1 MPVTPSN
8 PHQAQLLQ
16 RAQYAKGGWGRRYWD
31 FRDRVILDF
40 LASTDTDILDLGC
53 GEGLTLEKI
62 MRRFPAA
69 RVRGIDVLPDNIA
82 ICRSF
87 NLPVETGDVYDLN
100 AIADSSQD
108 AVLFIE
114 VIEHLDR
121 PERALSEIH
130 RILKPGGKLIVV
142 FPNDRIFK
150 IARLATGRL
159 KEAAF
164 DPGHVRQWTPAD
176 LRLTLASHGFEWV
189 AGRCAPFFF
198 WPISLHGLVCA
209 RKIQAREAV

>member
-1 MPVTPSN
+1 MPVTPSQ
-8 PHQAQLLQ
+8 PHQTQILQ

-31 FRDRVILDF
+31 FRDRAILDC
-40 LASTDTDILDLGC
+40 LTPAILDLGC

-62 MRRFPAA
+62 RARFPSAHL
-69 RVRGIDVLPDNIA
+69 RGLDVLPENIA
-82 ICRSF
+82 ICRQF
-87 NLPVETGDVYDLN
+87 NLPVEAGDVYDLN
-100 AIADSSQD
+100 RVADASQD

-130 RILKPGGKLIVV
+130 RILKPGGKLVVV

-150 IARLATGRL
+150 WARCATGRF

-164 DPGHVRQWTPAD
+164 DPGHVRQWTPSA
-176 LRLTLASHGFEWV
+176 LRKTLSAQGFNV
-189 AGRCAPFFF
+189 IQARALPFGF
-198 WPISLHGLVCA
+198 WPISLHGLACA
-209 RKIQAREAV
+209 RKS